1 MRYMRVQGEGW
12 VWKWLTHV
20 RVLLNALDHLQNHPS
35 GMVSGRFFLLG
46 SGWWWWCSGYM
57 LVYFLK
63 KCQRFVSRMCIKCMK
78 MSMRMSGVGYK
89 LRIEAAKMALPRKQV
104 QVVGVKT
111 GSLYHFS

>member
-1 MRYMRVQGEGW
+1 
-12 VWKWLTHV
+12 
-20 RVLLNALDHLQNHPS
+20 
-35 GMVSGRFFLLG
+35 
-46 SGWWWWCSGYM
+46 M

-111 GSLYHFS
+111 